1 MDVKNINYL
10 DSLILFVY
18 FQGSIKH
25 KIGLTEYWEV
35 PGETRWMT
43 IESI

>member
-1 MDVKNINYL
+1 MKGGWIN
-10 DSLILFVY
+10 LILFVY

-25 KIGLTEYWEV
+25 KIVLTEYWEV
-35 PGETRWMT
+35 AGETRWMT